1 VEGRVGISCATG
13 HRCHSGVDGDRQ
25 ALLRPF
31 FLSTH
36 GWGSV
41 GVGRG
46 GRGGDAWMV
55 GWKVVVDE
63 LRRHAS
69 CDTRLVGL
77 PDWTA
82 GNTEVLVSAITTTTT
97 AGRCAPLER
106 LTALRRRNIPRRL
119 YGPGGRPCRGGSR
132 DPSQVL
138 GRFRR
143 RSLTTGKRG
152 GIMKVVTKRQTA
164 ETLLHRAA
172 EDRLQEIVDSL
183 ASLEEEGAN
192 GATVTVG
199 GGDYPGP
206 MPVIS
211 GRSATPEEFHEHFG
225 DLPTDDEG

>member
-82 GNTEVLVSAITTTTT
+82 GNTEVLVSA
-97 AGRCAPLER
+97 
-106 LTALRRRNIPRRL
+106 LRRRNIPRRL

-138 GRFRR
+138 GRFRF
-143 RSLTTGKRG
+143 
-152 GIMKVVTKRQTA
+152 
-164 ETLLHRAA
+164 
-172 EDRLQEIVDSL
+172 RLPVLAIVDDWK
-183 ASLEEEGAN
+183 EGWHHAYC
-192 GATVTVG
+192 G
-199 GGDYPGP
+199 
-206 MPVIS
+206 
-211 GRSATPEEFHEHFG
+211 
-225 DLPTDDEG
+225 